1 MAESNE
7 LEATAE
13 YWADRIRPHLEQT
26 VSSILA
32 AGRELNQAK
41 ASLPHGSF
49 GPLLDELGLSPDM
62 AQRFMRVAKSPVI
75 TNAAR
80 VQLLPPAIGVLYELT
95 RWEDEHL
102 LRQAIYNGTIN
113 QNTTRAEAKAMRP
126 PADDGP
132 LFSPGEAE
140 AIEDEL
146 RDAYGDDVTPE
157 LVDEAVAENVESK
170 RVPNIPTKPDLGG
183 GVSHPARYSVE
194 LLPLFAELLDAY
206 CTTGCEVLD
215 PFAGTGRIHELQPD
229 WDTHGIEIEPEWAN
243 LHGSTIEGDALNLP
257 FSSGSFDAIVTSP
270 TYGNR
275 LADSHNASDP
285 DRRRSYTHDLGRDL
299 SNNNSGT
306 LHWRTTK
313 PGDQAIGSASY
324 REFHRG
330 AWSEAVRV
338 LKSGGVFI
346 LNMKDHWRD
355 GNLQPVTAWHCHEL
369 GRQGLEFVES
379 RVVQTRNLRQ
389 GSNSNLREQEQL
401 HVFRKTL
408 VRG

>member
-26 VSSILA
+26 VSGILA
-32 AGRELNQAK
+32 AGRELIQAK

-49 GPLLDELGLSPDM
+49 GPLLDTLGLQRQH
-62 AQRFMRVAKSPVI
+62 AYRFMRVASHPVLSDVSPGI
-75 TNAAR
+75 H
-80 VQLLPPAIGVLYELT
+80 LPSSVTVLDELT
-95 RWEDEHL
+95 RWPDDEL
-102 LRQAIYNGTIN
+102 ADALESGEIGPS
-113 QNTTRAEAKAMRP
+113 TTRAEAKAMRP

-157 LVDEAVAENVESK
+157 QVDEAVAENVESK
-170 RVPNIPTKPDLGG
+170 RVPKPPTKPDLGG
-183 GVSHPARYSVE
+183 GVSHPARYSAE
-194 LLPLFAELLDAY
+194 LLPLFAELLGAY

-215 PFAGTGRIHELQPD
+215 PFAGTGRIHELQPE
-229 WDTHGIEIEPEWAN
+229 WDTYGIEIEPEWAD
-243 LHGSTIEGDALNLP
+243 LHGSTIEGDALDLP
-257 FSSGSFDAIVTSP
+257 FSSSSFDAVVTSP

-285 DRRRSYTHDLGRDL
+285 ERRRSYTHDLGRDL
-299 SNNNSGT
+299 SSSNSGI

-313 PGDQAIGSASY
+313 PGDGATGSESY
-324 REFHRG
+324 RRFHEV
-330 AWSEAVRV
+330 AWAEAVRV
-338 LKSGGVFI
+338 LKPDGVFI

-355 GNLQPVTAWHCHEL
+355 GDLQPVTAWHCYEL
-369 GRQGLEFVES
+369 GRLGLAFVES

-389 GSNSNLREQEQL
+389 GSNSNLREQEQV
-401 HVFRKTL
+401 HVFRKVL
-408 VRG
+408 S